1 METNKEK
8 KYNAKNIFINL
19 IGFLAVFAFLGIGI
33 ILILLGAH
41 VITDKINKGGS
52 IASYFF
58 GVVFLLIFIFII
70 AKIIQILLME
80 NKYEKQAIDTEKLF
94 ADYKLNEDEN
104 KVHMLFQKEYEKYA
118 FQRDT
123 YFGFLD
129 WFERKTFKRQNIN
142 ISSPQIRALIEGMI
156 IETVRE
162 YQIFDVY
169 LAIDFTKSS
178 NRKLIWKGDVKKY
191 KIYFEYIRD
200 ILHYANK
207 YVKENF
213 IFKSNPSKQS
223 K

>member
-33 ILILLGAH
+33 VLILLGAH

-70 AKIIQILLME
+70 AKVIQILLME

>member
-1 METNKEK
+1 MNENKAK
-8 KYNAKNIFINL
+8 KYNVKNVIINL
-19 IGFLAVFAFLGIGI
+19 VGFLAVFAFLGIGI

-70 AKIIQILLME
+70 AKVIQILLME

-94 ADYKLNEDEN
+94 ADYKLNENEN

>member
-33 ILILLGAH
+33 VLILLGARI
-41 VITDKINKGGS
+41 ITDKINKGGS
-52 IASYFF
+52 ITSYFF

-70 AKIIQILLME
+70 AKVIQILLME

-213 IFKSNPSKQS
+213 IFKSYPSKQS

>member
-1 METNKEK
+1 MNENKAK
-8 KYNAKNIFINL
+8 KYNTKNVIINL
-19 IGFLAVFAFLGIGI
+19 VGFLAVFAFLGIGI

-70 AKIIQILLME
+70 AKVIQILLME

-213 IFKSNPSKQS
+213 IFKSNPTKQS

>member
-1 METNKEK
+1 MNENKAK
-8 KYNAKNIFINL
+8 KYNVKNVIINL
-19 IGFLAVFAFLGIGI
+19 VGFLAVFAFLGIGI

-70 AKIIQILLME
+70 AKVIQILLME

>member
-1 METNKEK
+1 MNENKAK
-8 KYNAKNIFINL
+8 KYNAKNVIINL
-19 IGFLAVFAFLGIGI
+19 VGFLAVFAFLGIGI

-58 GVVFLLIFIFII
+58 GVVFLLIFIFIV
-70 AKIIQILLME
+70 AKVIQILLME

-213 IFKSNPSKQS
+213 IFKSNPLKQS

>member
-1 METNKEK
+1 MNENKTK
-8 KYNAKNIFINL
+8 KYNVKNVIINL
-19 IGFLAVFAFLGIGI
+19 VGFLAVFAFLGIGI

-70 AKIIQILLME
+70 AKVIQILLME

>member
-1 METNKEK
+1 MNENKAK
-8 KYNAKNIFINL
+8 KYNAKNVIINL
-19 IGFLAVFAFLGIGI
+19 VGFLAVFAFLGIGI

-70 AKIIQILLME
+70 AKVIQILLME

-200 ILHYANK
+200 ILHCANK

-213 IFKSNPSKQS
+213 IFKSNPLIQK
-223 K
+223 

>member
-1 METNKEK
+1 MNENKAK
-8 KYNAKNIFINL
+8 KYNAKNVIINL
-19 IGFLAVFAFLGIGI
+19 VGFLAVFAFLGIGI
-33 ILILLGAH
+33 VLILLGARI
-41 VITDKINKGGS
+41 ITDKINKGGS

-70 AKIIQILLME
+70 AKVIQILLME

-104 KVHMLFQKEYEKYA
+104 KVHMLFQKEYEKYT

>member
-1 METNKEK
+1 MNENKAK
-8 KYNAKNIFINL
+8 KYNAKNVIINL
-19 IGFLAVFAFLGIGI
+19 VGFLAVFAFLGIGI

-52 IASYFF
+52 ITSYFF

-70 AKIIQILLME
+70 AKVIQILLME

>member
-1 METNKEK
+1 MNENKAK
-8 KYNAKNIFINL
+8 KYNAKNVIINL
-19 IGFLAVFAFLGIGI
+19 VGFLAVFAFLGIGI

-41 VITDKINKGGS
+41 VITDKINKSGS

-70 AKIIQILLME
+70 AKVIQILLME

>member
-1 METNKEK
+1 MNENKAK
-8 KYNAKNIFINL
+8 KYNAKNVIINL
-19 IGFLAVFAFLGIGI
+19 VGFLAVFAFLGIGI

-70 AKIIQILLME
+70 AKVIQILLME